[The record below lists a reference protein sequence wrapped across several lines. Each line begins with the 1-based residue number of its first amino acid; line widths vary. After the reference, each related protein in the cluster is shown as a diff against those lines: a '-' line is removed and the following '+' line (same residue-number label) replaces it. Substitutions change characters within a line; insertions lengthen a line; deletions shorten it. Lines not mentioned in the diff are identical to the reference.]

1 LSAFDTEST
10 HAKQTDRSAGWFR
23 RLTSRLGA
31 FFTSTAKPRGLS
43 ARPKRW
49 LSALTQQILLFNLF
63 ALLFFVA
70 GVYWVQMARVS
81 LVEERLK
88 SLMAQAQ
95 IVSAALARYA
105 AKGESDEDDA
115 ATDVDADKATDVLK
129 LLVGPTGMRARIF
142 ARNGQPLQD
151 TRYILTRNQVR
162 QEELPA
168 PGELDVVGAIE
179 RGLKSN
185 LYSLR
190 PGKERPPVVKD
201 EPQQSGENY
210 EEVVR
215 VLNSG
220 EAGSAERINA
230 QGNLIV
236 SVAVPIKRLQ
246 FVMGVLMLSTE
257 AGDIDDALGQ
267 EWIQL
272 LLAAGVAFTVL
283 AAASV
288 FLLYHITGPLR
299 QLASGADVVRRG
311 ERELNAIPDLSRRG
325 DEIGDLSISLRSMT
339 RALYTRIDAI
349 EQFAADVAHE
359 IKNPLTSVASAI
371 ETLRRTNDDAQ
382 RTKLMSVIRDD
393 VRRLN
398 RLITDISDASRLD
411 AELSRERLGNV
422 DLVDLLE
429 AMQQMFDRSDDAE
442 APRVVIDVNKADLPI
457 SGLVVPGLDGALA
470 QVFRN
475 VIENAVS
482 FSPKGGEIRVTAGA
496 VGANAVVTIDDQGPG
511 IPDENLETIFRR
523 FYTERPA
530 SHGFGKN
537 SGLGLS
543 ISRQIVDVHRGKIFA
558 TNLRDDAS
566 GKVKGARF
574 TIILPLKPVV

>member
-1 LSAFDTEST
+1 LSAFDAGST
-10 HAKQTDRSAGWFR
+10 PHAKQTDKSTGWFR
-23 RLTSRLGA
+23 RLMSSFWSSESR
-31 FFTSTAKPRGLS
+31 PRGLRT
-43 ARPKRW
+43 RPKRW
-49 LSALTQQILLFNLF
+49 LSALTGQILLFNLF
-63 ALLFFVA
+63 ALVFFVA

-81 LVEERLK
+81 LVEERVK
-88 SLMAQAQ
+88 SLMSQAQ

-105 AKGESDEDDA
+105 AKGAGDGDEDS
-115 ATDVDADKATDVLK
+115 ATDVDADKASDVLK

-142 ARNGQPLQD
+142 SRSGSPIQD
-151 TRYILTRNQVR
+151 TRYILTRNQV
-162 QEELPA
+162 QQQLLPA
-168 PGELDVVGAIE
+168 PGETDLVGAVE

-190 PGKERPPVVKD
+190 PGKELPPVVND
-201 EPQQSGENY
+201 DPQQSGQSY

-220 EAGSAERINA
+220 DPGSAERINA

-236 SVAVPIKRLQ
+236 SVAVPIRRLQ
-246 FVMGVLMLSTE
+246 FIMGVLMISTE
-257 AGDIDDALGQ
+257 AGDIDDALKQ

-272 LLAAGVAFTVL
+272 LLAAVVASIVL
-283 AAASV
+283 SVASI
-288 FLLYHITGPLR
+288 FLLYHVTGPLR
-299 QLASGADVVRRG
+299 QLADGADVVRRG
-311 ERELNAIPDLSRRG
+311 EREFNAIPDLSRRG

-339 RALYTRIDAI
+339 KALYSRIDAI

-371 ETLRRTNDDAQ
+371 ETLRRTTDDAQ
-382 RTKLMSVIRDD
+382 RGKLMGVIWAD

-411 AELSRERLGNV
+411 AELSRERLGSV
-422 DLVDLLE
+422 DLVDLIE
-429 AMQQMFDRSDDAE
+429 AMQQMFDRSDEPE
-442 APRVVIDVNKADLPI
+442 APRIVVDIDKADLPI
-457 SGLVVPGLDGALA
+457 GGLVVPGLDGALA

-475 VIENAVS
+475 VFENAIS
-482 FSPKGGEIRVTAGA
+482 FSPKGGEIHVAARA
-496 VGANAVVTIDDQGPG
+496 VGGQAVITIDDQGPG
-511 IPDENLETIFRR
+511 IPEDNLETVFRR

-543 ISRQIVDVHRGKIFA
+543 ISRQIMDVHRGKIFA
-558 TNLRDDAS
+558 SNLRDAN
-566 GKVKGARF
+566 GKVTGARF
-574 TIILPLKPVV
+574 TITLPLKPVI

>member
-1 LSAFDTEST
+1 M
-10 HAKQTDRSAGWFR
+10 
-23 RLTSRLGA
+23 
-31 FFTSTAKPRGLS
+31 
-43 ARPKRW
+43 
-49 LSALTQQILLFNLF
+49 FNLF
-63 ALLFFVA
+63 ALFFFIA

-81 LVEERLK
+81 LVEERVK

-95 IVSAALARYA
+95 IVAAALARYA
-105 AKGESDEDDA
+105 SKGDGDEDA
-115 ATDVDADKATDVLK
+115 ATDVDADKATTVLS

-142 ARNGQPLQD
+142 ARDGRPIQD
-151 TRYILTRNQVR
+151 TRYILTRNQV
-162 QEELPA
+162 QQAALPA
-168 PGELDVVGAIE
+168 PGELDVLGTIE
-179 RGLKSN
+179 RGAKTT

-190 PGKERPPVVKD
+190 PGKERPPVVND
-201 EPQQSGENY
+201 EPQQSGQNY

-220 EAGSAERINA
+220 ETGSAERINA

-236 SVAVPIKRLQ
+236 SVAVPIRRLQ
-246 FVMGVLMLSTE
+246 FIMGVLMLSTE

-299 QLASGADVVRRG
+299 QLSLGADVVRRG
-311 ERELNAIPDLSRRG
+311 ERELDAIPNLSRRG

-339 RALYTRIDAI
+339 AALYSRIDAI

-382 RTKLMSVIRDD
+382 RTKLMGVIRDD

-422 DLVDLLE
+422 DLVDLIE
-429 AMQQMFDRSDDAE
+429 AMQQMFDRSEDPD
-442 APRVVIDVNKADLPI
+442 APRVVVDLNKAELAP
-457 SGLVVPGLDGALA
+457 GALTVPGLDGALA

-482 FSPKGGEIRVTAGA
+482 FSPKGGEIRVTARP
-496 VGANAVVTIDDQGPG
+496 VGSQAVVMIDDQGPG

-543 ISRQIVDVHRGKIFA
+543 ISRQIVEVHRGKIFA
-558 TNLRDDAS
+558 TNLRDEAS
-566 GKVKGARF
+566 GKVTGARF
-574 TIILPLKPVV
+574 TIMLPLKPAV